1 MQRSWQD
8 FGSSSGA
15 RVTCRTERFPGF
27 TTIEAGIWPDTTYL
41 QDLLAT
47 RGIGGTLKHMARSA
61 VKFFMFWRGLHWWKG
76 HFHRYLWLFRPYKV
90 TAVLLRKA

>member
-1 MQRSWQD
+1 
-8 FGSSSGA
+8 
-15 RVTCRTERFPGF
+15 
-27 TTIEAGIWPDTTYL
+27 
-41 QDLLAT
+41 
-47 RGIGGTLKHMARSA
+47 MARSA